1 MIENIG
7 SIKTNTGEEMLKM
20 WRVTVPHGKRTIYK
34 HSHINFEIAVV
45 LSGRAIYITDKKE
58 YEISKGDVIV
68 FSSNE
73 THCIKEV
80 FDGGL
85 KLLNMH
91 FVPRYLRNTSH
102 DDFTEKNINFCFAHG
117 SEFKNIIKAQKGGEL
132 SDLIYKIEQ
141 ELTLKKSEY
150 KVMVKTLINQI
161 TVALIRNFNYSD
173 EESQK
178 NVKNLHGIRKAMN
191 YIDDNFTSE
200 LSLEVLADIAGLTPN
215 YFSALFRKV
224 NNISLW
230 SYINSKRIDLAI
242 RFIIDTSNTDTIL
255 EIATKCGF
263 NNTANFNKTFRNIT
277 GMSPTEYR
285 ASGQAIYNI

>member
-7 SIKTNTGEEMLKM
+7 SIITNTGEEMLKM
-20 WRVTVPHGKRTIYK
+20 WRVTVPQGKRTIYK
-34 HSHINFEIAVV
+34 HSHINFELAVV
-45 LSGRAIYITDKKE
+45 LSGKAIYLTETGE

-80 FDGGL
+80 FEGRL
-85 KLLNMH
+85 TLLNMH
-91 FVPRYLRNTSH
+91 FVPRYLRNASH

-117 SEFKNIIKAQKGGEL
+117 KNFKSVIKSETGAEL
-132 SDLIYKIEQ
+132 SSLIYKIEE
-141 ELTLKKSEY
+141 ELMMKKSEY
-150 KVMVKTLINQI
+150 KVMVKSIINQI
-161 TVALIRNFNYSD
+161 TVMLIRNFNYG
-173 EESQK
+173 EELAQ
-178 NVKNLHGIRKAMN
+178 NNIKNLHGIRKAMN

-200 LSLEVLADIAGLTPN
+200 LSLEVLSDIAGLTPN
-215 YFSALFRKV
+215 YFSSLFKKV

-242 RFIIDTSNTDTIL
+242 EFIIDSSNTDTIL

-263 NNTANFNKTFRNIT
+263 NNTANFNKTFRNVT
-277 GMSPTEYR
+277 GMTPTEYR
-285 ASGQAIYNI
+285 TSGQAIYNI